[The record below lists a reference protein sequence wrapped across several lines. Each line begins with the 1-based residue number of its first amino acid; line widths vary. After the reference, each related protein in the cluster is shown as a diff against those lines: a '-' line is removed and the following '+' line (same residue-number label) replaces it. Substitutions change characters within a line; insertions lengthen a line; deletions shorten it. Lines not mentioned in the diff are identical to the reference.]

1 MIVGGVHGNET
12 AGYTAA
18 GKLKNIQI
26 RKGTL
31 LVLPKANIRAVN
43 AHCRYISGEGDLNRD
58 FPTSKTDKADTT
70 LARAIFEAVQDY
82 DVDWLMDLHEG
93 YDYSVN
99 PNNSSVGQT
108 MVYYPDMQT
117 KTLVTK
123 IKNSLN
129 SQIYGT
135 YKDFRLLRYPKTGSL
150 ASAAA
155 KVAGANSF
163 IFETCSQPS
172 LTTRVNYQLDAAYI
186 LLDYVGMR

>member
-1 MIVGGVHGNET
+1 
-12 AGYTAA
+12 
-18 GKLKNIQI
+18 
-26 RKGTL
+26 
-31 LVLPKANIRAVN
+31 
-43 AHCRYISGEGDLNRD
+43 
-58 FPTSKTDKADTT
+58 
-70 LARAIFEAVQDY
+70 VQDY

-135 YKDFRLLRYPKTGSL
+135 YKDLDFCGIPKPEPG
-150 ASAAA
+150 SAAA

-172 LTTRVNYQLDAAYI
+172 LTTRVNYQCDAAYI